1 VQSSGSRVQGSG
13 FRVQCSV
20 FSVQCSGFGVQGS
33 VLKVRDAGCWLQ
45 GPGSTSPDL
54 ISDYELKYSL
64 SSQFKLD
71 HCLENK
77 QLWRVKPKVV
87 TISRR

>member
-1 VQSSGSRVQGSG
+1 MLSAVFRVQGSG

-20 FSVQCSGFGVQGS
+20 FSVQGAGFRVQGS
-33 VLKVRDAGCWLQ
+33 VLKLQDAGCWLQ
-45 GPGSTSPDL
+45 VPGSTIQDI